1 MFVKGKE
8 DERQKGIMWHLCW
21 PLWLGLAGGT
31 FAPPDW
37 KLQKVRFYLF
47 LTSSAHLVGCG
58 WGVSVVLSGIFI
70 VGKVPTLPKC
80 ASTRVAS
87 ILPAPELPQ
96 AFRHQP
102 IEIFS
107 APTKPIFS
115 APTKPIFFGTEPS
128 SRFLVIF
135 TALRFSCSLLPN
147 QQQISEVSENK
158 LECNYSWWKKT

>member
-1 MFVKGKE
+1 MNGKKE
-8 DERQKGIMWHLCW
+8 SCGTCVDHCGWVWQGGLSLLQTENCKN
-21 PLWLGLAGGT
+21 LWFISLNS
-31 FAPPDW
+31 D
-37 KLQKVRFYLF
+37 
-47 LTSSAHLVGCG
+47 AHLVGWG

-107 APTKPIFS
+107 APTKQIVL
-115 APTKPIFFGTEPS
+115 APSPPQGFQWF
-128 SRFLVIF
+128 
-135 TALRFSCSLLPN
+135 SLLLGSPPRFF
-147 QQQISEVSENK
+147 QINNK
-158 LECNYSWWKKT
+158 YLKSLKNKIGVQSFLMRKNIVTIL